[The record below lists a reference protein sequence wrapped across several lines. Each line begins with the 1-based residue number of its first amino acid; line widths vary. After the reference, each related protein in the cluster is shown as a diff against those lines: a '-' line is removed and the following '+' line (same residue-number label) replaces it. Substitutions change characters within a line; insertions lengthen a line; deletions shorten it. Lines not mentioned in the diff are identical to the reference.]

1 MSRKK
6 LGSAIGAI
14 LIAILAAVLGVDEET
29 LSSAISSA
37 GQELGDAPAN
47 SAPAAR
53 AARRPVSDAFASR
66 RSNLWLTDAGR
77 VVKVLRDDTKG
88 SQHQRFLVQIPDGPT
103 ILIAH
108 NIDLAPRVAGIR
120 EGDEVRFHGEY
131 EWTDKGGVVHWTHH
145 DPGGRRDGG
154 WIDHQGERYR

>member
-1 MSRKK
+1 VSRKK

-14 LIAILAAVLGVDEET
+14 LIAIVAAVLGVDEET
-29 LSSAISSA
+29 LSLAISNA
-37 GQELGDAPAN
+37 GQTADTAPAE
-47 SAPAAR
+47 R
-53 AARRPVSDAFASR
+53 GARRPVSDAFASR

-88 SQHQRFLVQIPDGPT
+88 SQHQRFLVQIPGGPT

-145 DPGGRRDGG
+145 DPGGRRNGG